1 MDPFLSAV
9 SGLAW
14 TIVYIEAIR
23 IGFRHKTYAMPLA
36 ALGLNIAWESTYA
49 VRDLTGAM
57 SLQGVVNIVWALADL
72 AIVYTFFAFGR
83 AEFPRFVTRP
93 MFAVFGVLV
102 FGTSYA
108 VQWLFLAEFGEHG
121 AARYSAFL
129 QNLLMSG
136 LFIAMLVARRGLRGQ
151 TLTIAIAK
159 WLGTLAPTI
168 SIGVIDNSPFILG
181 IGILCSVFDLVY
193 IGLVVWAKRHPEALA
208 AADTPTVAPAAETS
222 AQRGVPA

>member
-1 MDPFLSAV
+1 MDLFLTAV

-14 TIVYIEAIR
+14 TIVYIDSIR

-36 ALGLNIAWESTYA
+36 ALGLNFAWESTYA
-49 VRDLTGAM
+49 VHDLTAAV
-57 SLQGVVNIVWALADL
+57 SLQGIVNLVWGLADL

-83 AEFPRFVTRP
+83 SEFPRFVTRP
-93 MFAVFGVLV
+93 MFVVWGVAMFGA
-102 FGTSYA
+102 SYA
-108 VQWLFLAEFGEHG
+108 VQWLFIGEFGAHD

-168 SIGVIDNSPFILG
+168 LIGVLDHSPFILG
-181 IGILCSVFDLVY
+181 IGIMCSVFDLVY
-193 IGLVVWAKRHPEALA
+193 IGLAVWVKTHPHALA
-208 AADTPTVAPAAETS
+208 ADSPSVAPAADTT
-222 AQRGVPA
+222 APRVVPA